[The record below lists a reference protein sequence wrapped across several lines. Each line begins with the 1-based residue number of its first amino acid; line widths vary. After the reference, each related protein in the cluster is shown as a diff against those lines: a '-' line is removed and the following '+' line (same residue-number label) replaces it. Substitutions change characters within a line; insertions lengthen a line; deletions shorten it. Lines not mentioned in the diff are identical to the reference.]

1 MADVRDAKMRTP
13 LMLAVEGGYAQCT
26 DVLLGCG
33 SSVDLVDINQRT
45 ALHRAASRGFEDCVL
60 PLLEAKASV
69 RIADCNGKTPLHL
82 SASGGHVN
90 VLKMLIQHCDSSFAL
105 SCTDAQSCTPLHWAA
120 FNGTHSVLFNPYS
133 LAFEPKVELFEL
145 LFRILIQIRAIY
157 LKLKMYDS

>member
-33 SSVDLVDINQRT
+33 SSVDLVDINRRT
-45 ALHRAASRGFEDCVL
+45 ALHRAASRGFEECVL

-69 RIADCNGKTPLHL
+69 HAADCNGKTPLHL
-82 SASGGHVN
+82 SAAGGHVN
-90 VLKMLIQHCDSSFAL
+90 VLKMLIQHCDPSFAL

-120 FNGTHSVLFNPYS
+120 FNGIHFNRYRSKLFKQLQMIRNEN
-133 LAFEPKVELFEL
+133 LH
-145 LFRILIQIRAIY
+145 RILSDLI
-157 LKLKMYDS
+157 